1 MEDYSAIKKS
11 EILPFVAMWRDLG
24 NIMLSEISQTKIL
37 CDITFM
43 CNLRNNTNTCTYKIE
58 TYRYRKQTC
67 GYQREEEREER
78 QIRGVGLRNTNC
90 YK

>member
-1 MEDYSAIKKS
+1 
-11 EILPFVAMWRDLG
+11 
-24 NIMLSEISQTKIL
+24 
-37 CDITFM
+37 M